1 MGNLEQTSNSGSTD
15 ENLGIGVTIEATHP
29 LYLASTGTSG
39 ISLISFQLVGTEN
52 YGLWSRSMRITL
64 LGRNKL
70 GIVDESWKK
79 REVP

>member
-1 MGNLEQTSNSGSTD
+1 MAGMGNLEQTSNSGSTD

-29 LYLASTGTSG
+29 LYLASAGTSG
-39 ISLISFQLVGTEN
+39 ISLITLGTEN
-52 YGLWSRSMRITL
+52 YRLWSRSMRITL